1 MVTNQAY
8 LFLVFVVNGILIG
21 VLFDFFRILRKTF
34 KTRDIV
40 TYIEDCLFWIL
51 TGITL
56 LYSIFT
62 FNNGE
67 IRLFMLLGILLG
79 TIIYM
84 IFISSYVIKI
94 NVAILTFIKNI
105 LTKLFCFLAVP
116 FKFLYK
122 ITKKLLFKPI
132 SFFIINIRNFS
143 TNLFKNTNIKA
154 KNIKRPKKI
163 QEN

>member
-8 LFLVFVVNGILIG
+8 LFLVFVINGILIG

-34 KTRDIV
+34 KTKDII
-40 TYIEDCLFWIL
+40 TYIEDFLFWIL
-51 TGITL
+51 TGIIL

-94 NVAILTFIKNI
+94 NYSQIK
-105 LTKLFCFLAVP
+105 LEKT
-116 FKFLYK
+116 
-122 ITKKLLFKPI
+122 
-132 SFFIINIRNFS
+132 II
-143 TNLFKNTNIKA
+143 
-154 KNIKRPKKI
+154 
-163 QEN
+163 